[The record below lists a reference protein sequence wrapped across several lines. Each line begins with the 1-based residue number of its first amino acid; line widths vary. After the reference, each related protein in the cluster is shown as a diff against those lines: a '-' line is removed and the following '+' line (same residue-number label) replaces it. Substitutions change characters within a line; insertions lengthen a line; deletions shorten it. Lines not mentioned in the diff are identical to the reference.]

1 MLRNKPEPTRRWLDL
16 APGDPVIVI
25 AGKDKGKQGEVL
37 HHPRPAQDRRQGRQH
52 PEAAHQGG
60 SAPRWRAG
68 RAGWDRRL
76 RGRARLLQRDAR
88 LPILRPADADQAHH
102 PRVGSARAHLP
113 PLWGAIRARA
123 QDGGSVAVAKAKQAP
138 KKEQAPKAPG
148 TRSEAPPRL
157 LQSYRKTVTQQLTKE
172 FDYGNA
178 MQVPRVDKIVVNIGI
193 GEAKDNDKALD
204 AAVGDVQTIT
214 GQKPQL
220 VKAKKSVAAFKLRAG
235 QTVGIKTTLRGR
247 RMWYFLDKLLNV
259 ALPRIRDFRGVSP
272 DAFDGRGNYSLG
284 LREQVIFPE
293 IDYDKIDK
301 LRGLEVSI
309 ITTAKTDDESRSL
322 LTRLGMPFRKR

>member
-1 MLRNKPEPTRRWLDL
+1 M
-16 APGDPVIVI
+16 
-25 AGKDKGKQGEVL
+25 
-37 HHPRPAQDRRQGRQH
+37 
-52 PEAAHQGG
+52 
-60 SAPRWRAG
+60 
-68 RAGWDRRL
+68 
-76 RGRARLLQRDAR
+76 
-88 LPILRPADADQAHH
+88 
-102 PRVGSARAHLP
+102 
-113 PLWGAIRARA
+113 
-123 QDGGSVAVAKAKQAP
+123 AKAKRQQAP

-148 TRSEAPPRL
+148 TRSEALPRL
-157 LQSYRKTVTQQLTKE
+157 LQAYRETMTQQLTKE
-172 FDYGNA
+172 FDYANA

-309 ITTAKTDDESRSL
+309 ITTAKTDDEARSL